1 MADTTQIYIILKV
14 ISIFTG
20 NYASLLNPYKSCQY
34 LCPRHAGHLM
44 VGSNCV
50 NVAGFNLGPSLYQR
64 LRFLVLA
71 MLYSQQEYVF
81 SLLFWTQQQYGSL
94 SKIVQ

>member
-1 MADTTQIYIILKV
+1 MAGT
-14 ISIFTG
+14 
-20 NYASLLNPYKSCQY
+20 SCQ
-34 LCPRHAGHLM
+34 
-44 VGSNCV
+44 
-50 NVAGFNLGPSLYQR
+50 NVAVFNLGPSLRQR

-71 MLYSQQEYVF
+71 MLYGQQEYVF